1 MYDLFKFIH
10 VAAAIAW
17 LGAGLAFQ
25 IMNARVAS
33 SKDPSAI
40 AVMSEQGEWF
50 GKTYFSTAAI
60 VTLVAGIVMVLVSD
74 VLSFG
79 DLWITAGFVG
89 VAASIVIGAVL
100 IGRATAELNE
110 TITSEG
116 TASPR
121 VGMLQR
127 RLATLGVA
135 DLAILFTVAALMV
148 YKPG

>member
-1 MYDLFKFIH
+1 MYELFKFIH

-33 SKDPSAI
+33 SRDPAAV

-50 GKTYFSTAAI
+50 GKRYFSTAAI
-60 VTLVAGIVMVLVSD
+60 VTLVAGVVMVLVGEGIG
-74 VLSFG
+74 FG

-89 VAASIVIGAVL
+89 IVASIVIGAVL

-110 TITSEG
+110 TITAEG
-116 TASPR
+116 ATSSR

-127 RLATLGVA
+127 RLAALGVA
-135 DLAILFTVAALMV
+135 DLVILFTVAALMI

>member
-1 MYDLFKFIH
+1 MYELFKFIH

-33 SKDPSAI
+33 SKDPAAV

-50 GKTYFSTAAI
+50 GKMYFSTAAI
-60 VTLVAGIVMVLVSD
+60 VTLVAGIVMVLVGEGIG
-74 VLSFG
+74 FG

-89 VAASIVIGAVL
+89 IVASIVIGAVL
-100 IGRATAELNE
+100 IGRATSELTE
-110 TITSEG
+110 TITAEG
-116 TASPR
+116 ATSSR

-127 RLATLGVA
+127 RLAALGVV
-135 DLAILFTVAALMV
+135 DLAILFTVAALMI

>member
-1 MYDLFKFIH
+1 MYELFKFIH

-33 SKDPSAI
+33 SKDPTAV

-50 GKTYFSTAAI
+50 GKAYFSTAAI
-60 VTLVAGIVMVLVSD
+60 VTLVAGVVMVLVGEGIG
-74 VLSFG
+74 FG
-79 DLWITAGFVG
+79 DLWITGGLVG
-89 VAASIVIGAVL
+89 IVASVVIGAVL

-110 TITSEG
+110 TITVEG
-116 TASPR
+116 AASTR
-121 VGMLQR
+121 VGILQR
-127 RLATLGVA
+127 RLAALGVA
-135 DLAILFTVAALMV
+135 DLVILFTVAALMV